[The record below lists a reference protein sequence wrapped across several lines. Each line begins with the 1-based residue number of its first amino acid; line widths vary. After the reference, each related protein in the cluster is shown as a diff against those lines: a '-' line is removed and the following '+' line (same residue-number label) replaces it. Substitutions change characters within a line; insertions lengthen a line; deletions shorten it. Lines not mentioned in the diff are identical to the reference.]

1 MRNTQTGLFSGL
13 FVIIGHNLVI
23 CTEIWSILQRT
34 AGTLLFLL
42 SWGEKYWDWWTNC
55 QTSKL
60 KLQVHYKYIKSY
72 SLVTVKCIFI
82 SPCDLV
88 IFMLW
93 HFIVFLKL
101 FVFWSYSVYCLV
113 KPDDIFALNTLS
125 LLYLLDILIFWAN
138 RWHIFDFCWTLEI
151 LSVKSDVIRS
161 IK

>member
-60 KLQVHYKYIKSY
+60 KLQVHYKHIKSY
-72 SLVTVKCIFI
+72 SKVHV
-82 SPCDLV
+82 
-88 IFMLW
+88 
-93 HFIVFLKL
+93 H
-101 FVFWSYSVYCLV
+101 
-113 KPDDIFALNTLS
+113 FALSFCHFYAVTCYCILNVVCILVLFC
-125 LLYLLDILIFWAN
+125 LLFGQTGQYFSTAQHNITFIFSRYSDILI
-138 RWHIFDFCWTLEI
+138 
-151 LSVKSDVIRS
+151 LSQHMTYDTFLLNFGDRFSKTRCN
-161 IK
+161 